1 MASAAKMSSG
11 ASDRALAA
19 LFAPADIRPA
29 LSDLYL
35 WAEEIESIPFKA
47 KEPAIQAMRFAWHR
61 DAVADV
67 FGEDRKVRR
76 HAAYEGLVR
85 VVDQDV
91 GVTPDALQT
100 VIDAIED
107 GTMSERIPDDDAL
120 LSIIDRH
127 HGTLMRIAVEICGG
141 TASSVQIEAAART
154 VGLAQWCR
162 EFSLR
167 AGSMMALIPEA
178 ALSAKHFNVH
188 RLATGREPEMAGAA
202 FEGVVSLLE
211 IELDHLQR
219 GAKCPPELFP
229 AIAPSRLARATL
241 KKVRSAS
248 DLYRTDFHRPQI
260 ARQFDLI
267 KASLTGRL

>member
-61 DAVADV
+61 DAVADL
-67 FGEDRKVRR
+67 FREERKVRR
-76 HAAYEGLVR
+76 HAAYESLAR

-107 GTMSERIPDDDAL
+107 GTMPERLPDDEAL
-120 LSIIDRH
+120 LSIIRRH
-127 HGTLMRIAVEICGG
+127 HGTLMRIAVGVCGDTG
-141 TASSVQIEAAART
+141 GVAQVEAAARA

-167 AGSMMALIPEA
+167 AGSMMALIPA
-178 ALSAKHFNVH
+178 TALSAKQLNVH

-229 AIAPSRLARATL
+229 ALSPARLARATL
-241 KKVRSAS
+241 KKVRLAD

-260 ARQFDLI
+260 ARQIDLI